1 MKTIR
6 HLIGEFYIM
15 CFCDIKTLSHC
26 GVNRYASDPR
36 IGLMDSTVS
45 VERW

>member
-1 MKTIR
+1 M
-6 HLIGEFYIM
+6 
-15 CFCDIKTLSHC
+15 FCSVKVPSHC

-45 VERW
+45 VEALVRGEHIPVGDASL

>member
-1 MKTIR
+1 MEEV
-6 HLIGEFYIM
+6 LDNAYFYG
-15 CFCDIKTLSHC
+15 IKALFHGS
-26 GVNRYASDPR
+26 VNRHASDPR